1 MHLWLLIIS
10 VLCFSLAV
18 TICVPG
24 RPCRRCWSGTLS
36 FSCWRCSLSGAWTC
50 CSVSS
55 WKTNTCRE
63 ETCLALYLYYSII
76 LFPALMPSS
85 LGFYLLLSSIEGTGV
100 RWKLTCS
107 WRIAPVR
114 QSKCK
119 FGAGRRTWCR
129 RRCADQTCCRWWGRA
144 CEGTWKSQTKSQII
158 SVGRNRK
165 QEHCYLRHSLLDQQ
179 GSFARHLAPFM
190 DNLDS

>member
-1 MHLWLLIIS
+1 MMVLITMSFIFSQIRVVLTPLAPRYCHKAFRALRGDTHTQTRFSGHSPIIKLLLQCERNLSPKNIEKKYGSQTSHTHNFHSCVGFIFLLPLSPFLFYLFNQSPFLLFMHVWLIIIS

-63 ETCLALYLYYSII
+63 ETCLAVYQNTKHLCHQ
-76 LFPALMPSS
+76 
-85 LGFYLLLSSIEGTGV
+85 
-100 RWKLTCS
+100 LTTTH
-107 WRIAPVR
+107 
-114 QSKCK
+114 
-119 FGAGRRTWCR
+119 F
-129 RRCADQTCCRWWGRA
+129 
-144 CEGTWKSQTKSQII
+144 
-158 SVGRNRK
+158 
-165 QEHCYLRHSLLDQQ
+165 
-179 GSFARHLAPFM
+179 F
-190 DNLDS
+190 